1 MMTIKIVSLCLFF
14 TAESMAMSLILLLCV
29 VTVIQLTSSQPTYDV
44 TEQEND
50 DVNICGRTEHA
61 LDQLTSVV
69 TELQQ
74 HDVSHSGRSE
84 QVLSAMSQL
93 QTTVAQIW
101 TTNSQLLRDVAELKA
116 AAIHEYVTGK
126 LRNKRTGS

>member
-1 MMTIKIVSLCLFF
+1 MKIVSLCLFF
-14 TAESMAMSLILLLCV
+14 TAESMAMPLILLLCV
-29 VTVIQLTSSQPTYDV
+29 VTVTQLTSSQPTYDV
-44 TEQEND
+44 SQQDND
-50 DVNICGRTEHA
+50 DVEICVLTEHA

-69 TELQQ
+69 TQLQQ

-93 QTTVAQIW
+93 QTTLAQIG

-116 AAIHEYVTGK
+116 AAIHQHVTGK
-126 LRNKRTGS
+126 LGNKRS